1 MYCLRSLTAVPALVT
16 DRASG
21 SIRDQGYDDLLSASG
36 RPTCTCNFHKFLGP
50 RRGLKMGARGITMRE
65 SDYGVDLLGT
75 VIKAHKADELLCLLC
90 N

>member
-1 MYCLRSLTAVPALVT
+1 M

-36 RPTCTCNFHKFLGP
+36 CPTCTCNFHKFLGP

-75 VIKAHKADELLCLLC
+75 VIKAHKADELLCLSC

>member
-1 MYCLRSLTAVPALVT
+1 
-16 DRASG
+16 
-21 SIRDQGYDDLLSASG
+21 
-36 RPTCTCNFHKFLGP
+36 
-50 RRGLKMGARGITMRE
+50 MGARGITMRE